1 MRIIDCHHLNE
12 RLWIK
17 VSAVCSVACVGNGC
31 RRIIRHEYSFE
42 AQTITGLYRSILL
55 QCMATARRKS
65 VIEICREIRHRNPS
79 ENLSRNLISVPLS
92 SEIGEIDWLKRTAI
106 SWVLVNWC
114 NPQMFGGVHQVR
126 HFCKRLEGNFAVSKI
141 SNFLLKVLLVG
152 LNKRVEVQ
160 ASLRWQMIWNIWIL
174 EKQ

>member
-1 MRIIDCHHLNE
+1 MQCSMRWKWLPANYSS
-12 RLWIK
+12 WIF
-17 VSAVCSVACVGNGC
+17 VRSTDDHRSLQVNPPRPMYGNH
-31 RRIIRHEYSFE
+31 RP
-42 AQTITGLYRSILL
+42 Q
-55 QCMATARRKS
+55 
-65 VIEICREIRHRNPS
+65 EICREIRHRNPS

-106 SWVLVNWC
+106 SRVLVNWC
-114 NPQMFGGVHQVR
+114 NPQMFGGLHQVR

-141 SNFLLKVLLVG
+141 SNFLLKVLHLLVG

>member
-1 MRIIDCHHLNE
+1 MQCSMRWKWLPANYSS
-12 RLWIK
+12 WIF
-17 VSAVCSVACVGNGC
+17 VRSTDDHRSLQVNPPRPMYGNH
-31 RRIIRHEYSFE
+31 RP
-42 AQTITGLYRSILL
+42 Q
-55 QCMATARRKS
+55 
-65 VIEICREIRHRNPS
+65 EICREIRHRNPS

-106 SWVLVNWC
+106 SRVLVNWC

-126 HFCKRLEGNFAVSKI
+126 HFCKRLEGNSAVSKI
-141 SNFLLKVLLVG
+141 SNFLLKVLHLLVG

>member
-1 MRIIDCHHLNE
+1 MQCSMRWKWLPANYSS
-12 RLWIK
+12 WIF
-17 VSAVCSVACVGNGC
+17 VRSTDDHRSLQVNPPRPMYGNH
-31 RRIIRHEYSFE
+31 RP
-42 AQTITGLYRSILL
+42 Q
-55 QCMATARRKS
+55 
-65 VIEICREIRHRNPS
+65 EICREIRHRNPS

-141 SNFLLKVLLVG
+141 SNFLLKVLHLLVG

>member
-1 MRIIDCHHLNE
+1 MQCSMRWKWLPANYSS
-12 RLWIK
+12 WIF
-17 VSAVCSVACVGNGC
+17 VRSTDDHRSLQVNPPRPMYGNH
-31 RRIIRHEYSFE
+31 RP
-42 AQTITGLYRSILL
+42 Q
-55 QCMATARRKS
+55 
-65 VIEICREIRHRNPS
+65 EICREIRHRNPS

-106 SWVLVNWC
+106 SRVLVNWC

-141 SNFLLKVLLVG
+141 SNFLLKVLHLLVE

>member
-1 MRIIDCHHLNE
+1 MQCSMRWKWLPANYSS
-12 RLWIK
+12 WIF
-17 VSAVCSVACVGNGC
+17 VRSTDDHRSLQVNPPRPMYGNH
-31 RRIIRHEYSFE
+31 RP
-42 AQTITGLYRSILL
+42 Q
-55 QCMATARRKS
+55 
-65 VIEICREIRHRNPS
+65 EICREIRHRNPS

-106 SWVLVNWC
+106 SRVLVNWC

-141 SNFLLKVLLVG
+141 SNFLLEVLLVR

-160 ASLRWQMIWNIWIL
+160 PSLRWQMIWNIWIL

>member
-1 MRIIDCHHLNE
+1 MQCSMRWKWLPANYSS
-12 RLWIK
+12 WIF
-17 VSAVCSVACVGNGC
+17 VRSTDDHRSLQVNPPRPMYGNH
-31 RRIIRHEYSFE
+31 RP
-42 AQTITGLYRSILL
+42 Q
-55 QCMATARRKS
+55 
-65 VIEICREIRHRNPS
+65 EICREIRHRNPS

-106 SWVLVNWC
+106 SRVLVNWC

>member
-1 MRIIDCHHLNE
+1 MQCSMRWKWLPANYSS
-12 RLWIK
+12 WIF
-17 VSAVCSVACVGNGC
+17 VRSTDDHRSLQVNPPRPMYGNH
-31 RRIIRHEYSFE
+31 RP
-42 AQTITGLYRSILL
+42 Q
-55 QCMATARRKS
+55 
-65 VIEICREIRHRNPS
+65 EICREIRHRNPS

-106 SWVLVNWC
+106 SRVLVNWC

-141 SNFLLKVLLVG
+141 SNFLLKVLHLLVG

>member
-1 MRIIDCHHLNE
+1 MQCSMRWKWLPANYSS
-12 RLWIK
+12 WIF
-17 VSAVCSVACVGNGC
+17 VRSTDDHRSLQVNPPRPMYGNH
-31 RRIIRHEYSFE
+31 RP
-42 AQTITGLYRSILL
+42 Q
-55 QCMATARRKS
+55 
-65 VIEICREIRHRNPS
+65 EICREIRHRNPS

-106 SWVLVNWC
+106 SRVLVNWC

-141 SNFLLKVLLVG
+141 SNFLLKVLHLLVG

-160 ASLRWQMIWNIWIL
+160 PSLRWQMIWNIWIL